1 MGMTAPIVIICFKWI
16 GDVVRAHGLVRLLHE
31 AHPDAPIDLVTT
43 AAAAPLV
50 RFMPHVRQALVAEIG
65 AGLFDVA
72 QHRRLAGVLRAGG
85 YGAAYV
91 LPGTLKSALAPWLAR
106 IPERIGWRGEQRQ
119 LVLTR
124 ALRGERAIASM
135 NGRFAGLAGATA
147 LPAPQLR
154 VPEAQAAAFAAT
166 HALPPGL
173 VVLAPGCNGAAR
185 RWPVEHVLALGQALL
200 ADGVAVAVTG
210 GPAEAEV
217 ARALP
222 GALDHTMRP
231 LDDAALLMARAA
243 AVVAN
248 DSGLLHVATA
258 LGVPSIGLFGPSAPD
273 ITGPVGEALLPLS
286 EPVPCRPCFKI
297 QRECP
302 LGHHACLRDLAPARV
317 REALLRVSRG

>member
-1 MGMTAPIVIICFKWI
+1 MSAPILVVCFKWI
-16 GDVVRAHGLVRLLHE
+16 GDVVRAHGLVQLLRR
-31 AHPDAPIDLVTT
+31 AAPDAPIDLVTT

-50 RFMPHVRQALVAEIG
+50 RFMPQVREAVVADIG
-65 AGLFDVA
+65 AGLFA
-72 QHRRLAGVLRAGG
+72 WPEHRRLAGLLRAGG

-91 LPGTLKSALAPWLAR
+91 LPGTLKSALAPWLAG
-106 IPERIGWRGEQRQ
+106 IPQRIGWRGEQRQ
-119 LVLTR
+119 WVLTR

-135 NGRFAGLAGATA
+135 NGRFAGLAGAAA
-147 LPAPQLR
+147 LPAPRLV
-154 VPEAQAAAFAAT
+154 VPAEEVAAL
-166 HALPPGL
+166 ALPPGL

-185 RWPVEHVLALGQALL
+185 RWPVGHVVALGRALL

-210 GPAEAEV
+210 GPAEAAV
-217 ARALP
+217 AAALP
-222 GALDHTMRP
+222 GALDHTLRP
-231 LDDAALLMARAA
+231 LDDAARLMAGAA

-273 ITGPVGEALLPLS
+273 ITGPVGEALLPLHQ
-286 EPVPCRPCFKI
+286 PVPCRPCFKI